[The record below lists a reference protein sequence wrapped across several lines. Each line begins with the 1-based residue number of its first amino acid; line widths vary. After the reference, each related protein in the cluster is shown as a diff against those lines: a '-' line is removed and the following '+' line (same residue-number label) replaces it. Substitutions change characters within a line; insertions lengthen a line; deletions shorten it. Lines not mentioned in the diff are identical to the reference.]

1 MNAAGRLGVY
11 GAALVL
17 IFGGAFAA
25 GSAFVPDATVAAR
38 QQPAPSGHESTPHAS
53 TPHESTPHESTPHES
68 TGPDHGG
75 GGEHPTAQAETE
87 TLRGL
92 SLAQDDLVL
101 GPVTTPTKVGKA
113 GELSFTVL
121 GADGKPFTDFAVS
134 HEKEL
139 HLIVVRSDGQHFEH
153 VHPTMDP
160 QTGTWSVPWTWT
172 EAGTYRVFTDFV
184 PSGENAPNVTLT
196 RTVEVAGDVTPRP
209 ATAVR
214 RTDTVGGY
222 QVSLS
227 GDLAAGE
234 SRELTL
240 EVTRNGRPVTTLQ
253 PYLGAFGHLVALRE
267 GDLAFLHVHAEGED
281 PAPGATAGPA
291 ISFAAEAPTAGRY
304 LLYLDFQVDGTVHTA
319 SFVLDAHNHN

>member
-11 GAALVL
+11 GATLVL

-38 QQPAPSGHESTPHAS
+38 QQPAPSGHESTPHES
-53 TPHESTPHESTPHES
+53 TQHESTEA
-68 TGPDHGG
+68 DHGG
-75 GGEHPTAQAETE
+75 GGEHSAGQAETA

-139 HLIVVRSDGQHFEH
+139 HLIVVRSDGQRFEH

-160 QTGTWSVPWTWT
+160 QTGTWSAPWTWT

-184 PSGENAPNVTLT
+184 PNGENAPNVTLT

-209 ATAVR
+209 ATAVQR
-214 RTDTVGGY
+214 ADTVGGY

-304 LLYLDFQVDGTVHTA
+304 LLYLDFQVDGIVHTA
-319 SFVLDAHNHN
+319 SFVLDASNHN

>member
-11 GAALVL
+11 GATLVL

-38 QQPAPSGHESTPHAS
+38 QQSAPSGHESTQ
-53 TPHESTPHESTPHES
+53 HESTEA
-68 TGPDHGG
+68 DHGG
-75 GGEHPTAQAETE
+75 GGEHSAGQAETA

-139 HLIVVRSDGQHFEH
+139 HLIVVRSDGQRFEH

-160 QTGTWSVPWTWT
+160 QTGAWSVPWTWT

-184 PSGENAPNVTLT
+184 PNGENAPNVTLT

-209 ATAVR
+209 ATAVQR
-214 RTDTVGGY
+214 ADTVGGY

-304 LLYLDFQVDGTVHTA
+304 LLYLDFQVDGIVHTA
-319 SFVLDAHNHN
+319 SFVLDAGNHN

>member
-11 GAALVL
+11 GATLVL

-38 QQPAPSGHESTPHAS
+38 QQPAPSGHESTQ
-53 TPHESTPHESTPHES
+53 HESTEA
-68 TGPDHGG
+68 DHGG
-75 GGEHPTAQAETE
+75 GGEHSAGQAETA

-139 HLIVVRSDGQHFEH
+139 HLIVVRSDGQRFEH

-160 QTGTWSVPWTWT
+160 QTGTWSAPWTWT

-184 PSGENAPNVTLT
+184 PNGENAPNVTLT

-209 ATAVR
+209 ATAVQR
-214 RTDTVGGY
+214 ADTVGGY

-304 LLYLDFQVDGTVHTA
+304 LLYLDFQVDGIVHTA
-319 SFVLDAHNHN
+319 SFVLDASNHN